1 MDENTIFRK
10 NMAALEQ
17 RYPEL
22 AAQVKNGTV
31 DAGRYRV
38 TEARNG
44 EPNVTIS
51 GESDAM
57 MLYDNDSPFNYCR
70 AYFEEMNMKYAP
82 VVVFLGFGLGY
93 HLYLFL
99 KVYANGLG
107 TKKILV
113 YERDISLF
121 RLALQMVDMEEFI
134 RHPDIHFFVGDE
146 PEGSFVTIRR
156 EILAT
161 GDHIYMRSIKVIPLP
176 SHIALDPEYCTRAVK
191 TVKNASCQ
199 MVTTAG
205 NDPMDT
211 LLGMEN
217 ILGNL
222 ENIVSNPGIN
232 LLYDT
237 FKGMPA
243 VTVASGP
250 SLNKNMHLLRELRDR
265 ALIICCDAS
274 LQPLMNRGI
283 RPHIV
288 VTMERTD
295 GTNFFYENIPDFEGM
310 YLAFCPLVRPLTF
323 DSFKGRKIIV
333 HRTFLQFDWLHHDK
347 GQLLVGPSVANMAF
361 TVAQKLG
368 CDPIILTGQDLAL
381 AEDGDTHVQEMPFGE
396 CDDYYHKDI
405 LEVEGNDGRPVKT
418 SKTWFHFRKAIEE
431 DVNYYPGRCINAT
444 EGGARIRGTEI
455 MPLREAID
463 RYCQKKIYPE
473 AIIEKTLEGFGRGL
487 DTRKEL
493 ETFLSRLGET
503 RTGLEELLEE
513 YMAYGSEIRAVHKE
527 MIHPFIYEGAEID
540 SGPLTRLV
548 EKVPDIVESR
558 KKNQS
563 VYELAGQTLQPPLLW
578 FYNKMNSLPEIYTD
592 DACLRSAQV
601 LAIKDVIGTV
611 GQLLVSTLDLVAA
624 SEERLAKRLGDG
636 DTAAV

>member
-1 MDENTIFRK
+1 MDENKVFKK
-10 NMAALEQ
+10 NIAALEQ

-22 AAQVKNGTV
+22 AGKIKNETV
-31 DAGRYRV
+31 DADRYK
-38 TEARNG
+38 TTKAHNG
-44 EPNVTIS
+44 EPNVVIS
-51 GESDAM
+51 RESDIV
-57 MLYDNDSPFNYCR
+57 MLYDNDNPFNYCQ
-70 AYFEEMNMKYAP
+70 AYFEELNIKYAP

-93 HLYLFL
+93 HLYMFS
-99 KVYANGLG
+99 KMYANRLG
-107 TKKILV
+107 SKKILV
-113 YERDISLF
+113 FEEDISLF
-121 RLALQMVDMEEFI
+121 RLALEVVDMEAFI
-134 RHPDIHFFVGDE
+134 RNPDIYFFVGDE
-146 PEGSFVTIRR
+146 PEKAFVEIRR
-156 EILAT
+156 EILAM
-161 GDHIYMRSIKVIPLP
+161 DNHIYMRSFKIIPLP
-176 SHIALDPEYCTRAVK
+176 SHILLNQDYYTRVVK
-191 TVKNASCQ
+191 TVKNAGCQ
-199 MVTTAG
+199 MMITCG
-205 NDPMDT
+205 NDPMDS

-222 ENIVSNPGIN
+222 ENIVSHPGIN
-232 LLYDT
+232 LLYDK

-274 LQPLMNRGI
+274 LKPLMNRGI

-295 GTNFFYENIPDFEGM
+295 GTDFFYENVPDFEGM
-310 YLAFCPLVRPLTF
+310 YLAFCPLVRPRTF

-333 HRTFLQFDWLHHDK
+333 HRTFLQFEWLHHDK

-396 CDDYYHKDI
+396 CDTYYHKDI
-405 LEVEGNDGRPVKT
+405 LEVEGNDGNPVKT

-455 MPLREAID
+455 MRLEEAIE

-473 AIIEKTLEGFGRGL
+473 AIIEKNLEGFDKDL

-493 ETFLSRLGET
+493 ETFLSRLGDT
-503 RTGLEELLEE
+503 RVGIEKLLEE
-513 YMAYGSEIRAVHKE
+513 YIEYGNELRAAHRN
-527 MIHPFIYEGAEID
+527 MINPFIYEGAEID
-540 SGPLTRLV
+540 SAVLV
-548 EKVPDIVESR
+548 EIIKKLPETLELR
-558 KKNQS
+558 KKIQS
-563 VYELAGQTLQPPLLW
+563 VYELAGQSLQPPLLW
-578 FYNKMNSLPEIYTD
+578 FYNKMNSLPEIYSD
-592 DACLRSAQV
+592 DKCLRSAQV
-601 LAIKDVIGTV
+601 LATKDIIGTV
-611 GQLLVSTLDLVAA
+611 GQLLVSTLNLVVN
-624 SEERLAKRLGDG
+624 SEKRLAEQLGSG
-636 DTAAV
+636 HANG